1 MLNDFSLLVTD
12 YAKSSKDLLLKDFV
26 AAGKE
31 ISTREH
37 HKRAMSPMSGVQ
49 SWMKL
54 GYRMGPVFSVPFS
67 AFTLLVT

>member
-49 SWMKL
+49 SWMKQ
-54 GYRMGPVFSVPFS
+54 G
-67 AFTLLVT
+67 